1 MTFNLHF
8 VTSMPYLTFIP
19 HHGQLCMRIVQ
30 TIHSKQDKFY
40 RNFGLLT
47 FFPLDVEPNDIYNLR
62 GTTSN
67 LWKINCLNNIF
78 NVVEP
83 LGSLNEIFPMN
94 DFNFRCQ

>member
-1 MTFNLHF
+1 
-8 VTSMPYLTFIP
+8 
-19 HHGQLCMRIVQ
+19 MRIIQ

-67 LWKINCLNNIF
+67 L
-78 NVVEP
+78 
-83 LGSLNEIFPMN
+83 
-94 DFNFRCQ
+94 